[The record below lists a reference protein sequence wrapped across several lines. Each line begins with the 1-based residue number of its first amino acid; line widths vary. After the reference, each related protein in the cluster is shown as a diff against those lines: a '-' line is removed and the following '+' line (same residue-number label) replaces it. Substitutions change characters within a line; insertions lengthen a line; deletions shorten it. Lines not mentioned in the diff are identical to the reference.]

1 MELYSALLTIVTS
14 TLTSSV
20 ALLLPALGENVSER
34 SGVLNIGV
42 EGYMIVGSITSY
54 LVYVSSGNI
63 WLGLLMGMLAG
74 GLLSLVH
81 AVFSIT
87 LKCNQVICGIGIW
100 LFGLGISGYIFRLLD
115 ITTITEKFPPCP
127 IPLLEKIPFL
137 GPAFFDQN
145 IFVYISLALVL
156 IFSVVLSKTSW
167 GLLNR
172 GAGDSPFSTDMAG
185 HNVFF
190 IRYISTIFCG
200 LMSGLGGAYLAVG
213 ILSRFSEGMTNGR
226 GFIAICIVIFGG
238 WNPWKILFGALFFS
252 FIDSFQLYL
261 QVWTKIPYPLLIMLP
276 YLLTIIVVTYISR
289 RSKNIPRKLAIP
301 YIRGGAE

>member
-190 IRYISTIFCG
+190 IRYISTFFCG
-200 LMSGLGGAYLAVG
+200 LMSGLGGAYLAIG
-213 ILSRFSEGMTNGR
+213 ILSRFSEGMTAGR

-261 QVWTKIPYPLLIMLP
+261 QVWTKIPYPFLVMLP